1 MKKISLPLIL
11 FILSLL
17 PLLDLSHP
25 GLPITHDGQDHVARI
40 ANFYQNLQEG
50 ILIPRWAP
58 NLNWG
63 YGHPIL
69 MFLYPLPSYVASLFH
84 AFGFSF
90 VDSTKLVF
98 TAAYILSGLAM
109 FLWLKE
115 FLTKEAAFIG
125 SLLYIFAPYRFVD
138 LYVRGAIGEHVAFIF
153 PPLIFYFLFKLS
165 KKHESSSKVAEWTP
179 SRWTLLGSLS
189 LAGFILSHNAIS
201 LMFLPIFFLYA
212 IFLISQSKN
221 PSYVIRHTSYIFLLG
236 FSLSAFFWLPAF
248 SEGKYTLRDIVTN
261 GGFEN
266 NFGSFNQFIYGPWNY
281 GGSGQFTLQVGIL
294 HWIGVLLS
302 IPLCLYLYRKRNKL
316 WIMCFSLLIIFI
328 TSLFLIDK
336 NSQIIWQKITL
347 IQKFQFPWR
356 FLSVVIFTSSVLGA
370 IAVSFFPKMLFKKLS
385 DLVIPSGAI
394 VKSRNLMPQITLP
407 IIITVGILFLN
418 KDYMSAKGY
427 LNKPESFYTSA
438 YPGTT
443 DTGESAPI
451 WSVRFMEKVPKSHV
465 EVIQGKAD
473 VKEGKR
479 TTTIHQ
485 YKISNAANAGI
496 RENTLYFPGWQ
507 VLVDG
512 KPVDIQYQDA
522 NNRGVIT
529 FFVGNGNHD
538 VQIKFTETRLRLIA
552 DIISIVGLI
561 ALIGLGIMN
570 GKSRLRSGII
580 KKLTL

>member
-1 MKKISLPLIL
+1 MKTGFIFSLLFLLSIVPLI
-11 FILSLL
+11 
-17 PLLDLSHP
+17 DLVNT
-25 GLPITHDGQDHVARI
+25 GLPVTHDGQDHVARI
-40 ANFYQNLQEG
+40 ANFYQSLQEG
-50 ILIPRWAP
+50 VLIPRWAP

-98 TAAYILSGLAM
+98 ATAYILSALAM
-109 FLWLKE
+109 FLWLRE

-125 SLLYIFAPYRFVD
+125 SLLYVFAPYRFVD

-153 PPLIFYFLFKLS
+153 PPLILYFLFKLS
-165 KKHESSSKVAEWTP
+165 KKP
-179 SRWTLLGSLS
+179 SYKYLALGSLS

-201 LMFLPIFFLYA
+201 LMFLPVIILYA
-212 IFLISQSKN
+212 IYLVWQSKNKKFLISHFSFL
-221 PSYVIRHTSYIFLLG
+221 ILLG
-236 FSLSAFFWLPAF
+236 FSLSSFFWLPAF
-248 SEGKYTLRDIVTN
+248 TEGKYTLRDIVTK

-266 NFGSFNQFIYGPWNY
+266 NFGTFNQFLYGFWNY

-328 TSLFLIDK
+328 TSLLLIDK

-347 IQKFQFPWR
+347 MQKFQFPWR
-356 FLSVVIFTSSVLGA
+356 FLSVVVFATSVLGS
-370 IAVSFFPKMLFKKLS
+370 IVVSFLPKKYLTCVT
-385 DLVIPSGAI
+385 VI
-394 VKSRNLMPQITLP
+394 L
-407 IIITVGILFLN
+407 TVGILFLN

-427 LNKPESFYTSA
+427 MDKSENFYTSV

-451 WSVRFMEKVPKSHV
+451 WSVRFMEKLPKSHV

-473 VKEGKR
+473 VTEGKR
-479 TTTIHQ
+479 TSTLHQ
-485 YKISNAANAGI
+485 YKISNASNAGI

-512 KPVDIQYQDA
+512 KPVSIQYQDA
-522 NNRGVIT
+522 NNRGLIT
-529 FFVGNGNHD
+529 FFVSNGNHD

-552 DIISIVGLI
+552 DIISIVGLL
-561 ALIGLGIMN
+561 ALGLLII
-570 GKSRLRSGII
+570 LRKRVAFI
-580 KKLTL
+580 KKLT